1 METSFSDPYGMVF
14 VESRTDTRTINQV
27 AKDEELRAAY
37 QRIAELTAELVEC
50 RDYFDN
56 RADIS
61 NEHDEDGSPR
71 PNEEMRRLVSIDE
84 CLHGKGYF

>member
-14 VESRTDTRTINQV
+14 VESRTDTRTINEV
-27 AKDEELRAAY
+27 AKDAELAAAY
-37 QRIAELTAELVEC
+37 ERIAELTAELVEC
-50 RDYFDN
+50 RDYYDK

-71 PNEEMRRLVSIDE
+71 PNEEMHRLTSIDE
-84 CLHGKGYF
+84 CLHGKDF